1 LEIIRIDELAF
12 DPHRI
17 AAPQRAKIIHIGCSR
32 IVRHRYGNH
41 SAVAWPDI
49 EDAQIVIDSVYRSF
63 DNIGSRARWCC
74 SATRDTWP
82 AASLNRLLNA
92 YSFNQRAIARRR
104 LISDAIAG
112 FQIVCDIISAM
123 IDHSR
128 AIDIVTQNIPS
139 TIIRDDPELASG
151 WINLIDLSRYFTRL

>member
-1 LEIIRIDELAF
+1 MASLIYFFQVRWPSAPSASVHGLSIPRRQEGQELEIIRIDELAF

-32 IVRHRYGNH
+32 IVRHRYSNH

-63 DNIGSRARWCC
+63 DDIGSRARWCC
-74 SATRDTWP
+74 SPARDTWP
-82 AASLNRLLNA
+82 AARLNRLLNA

-104 LISDAIAG
+104 K
-112 FQIVCDIISAM
+112 
-123 IDHSR
+123 
-128 AIDIVTQNIPS
+128 
-139 TIIRDDPELASG
+139 
-151 WINLIDLSRYFTRL
+151 RLNMRML